1 VYHYTEYAS
10 AKYRSLIDSYCA
22 SYPYIALGGTAEG
35 ATGLTDNKIRFFDY
49 CHSKTRAKTMVHGLA
64 VTSTTAIL
72 RYPWYSVDST
82 TWLSYERYG
91 MRFSFEGG
99 KIKQN
104 MSMRLVKEGKAKFRD
119 ISQINEN
126 KDEIKKK
133 NIRSFQELEEYATK
147 VWASRGVKWGT
158 FYGSK

>member
-1 VYHYTEYAS
+1 
-10 AKYRSLIDSYCA
+10 
-22 SYPYIALGGTAEG
+22 
-35 ATGLTDNKIRFFDY
+35 
-49 CHSKTRAKTMVHGLA
+49 
-64 VTSTTAIL
+64 
-72 RYPWYSVDST
+72 
-82 TWLSYERYG
+82 